1 MEALNK
7 TEQLEAARAL
17 INAIEQD
24 DEDRIKTEL
33 MALTNARESALFQQI
48 GKLTRELHEALN
60 NFKVDARLVD
70 LTHNAMPDTR
80 DRLNYVIQTTEEAA
94 HKTLGYIDKTLPL
107 ANELKQSAAMLNESW
122 QRFRNR
128 EMSATEFRDL
138 SREIEAYLPVV
149 TMHAGEIHNNL
160 SEMTLAQGF
169 QDLTGQVLRQVIGLV
184 EEVETNLVK
193 LVKVAGQSQQTGETN
208 IVDPLKAE
216 GPQINAKN
224 KPNVV
229 NNQDDVDDLLS
240 SLGF

>member
-7 TEQLEAARAL
+7 AEQLEAAQAL

-48 GKLTRELHEALN
+48 G

-70 LTHNAMPDTR
+70 LTHNDMPDTR

-107 ANELKQSAAMLNESW
+107 ANELKQTAAKLNESW

-149 TMHAGEIHNNL
+149 NTHAGEIHNNL

-184 EEVETNLVK
+184 EEVENNLVK
-193 LVKVAGQSQQTGETN
+193 LVKVAGQSQQRGETKQ
-208 IVDPLKAE
+208 VDPLKAE

>member
-1 MEALNK
+1 
-7 TEQLEAARAL
+7 
-17 INAIEQD
+17 
-24 DEDRIKTEL
+24 
-33 MALTNARESALFQQI
+33 
-48 GKLTRELHEALN
+48 
-60 NFKVDARLVD
+60 
-70 LTHNAMPDTR
+70 
-80 DRLNYVIQTTEEAA
+80 
-94 HKTLGYIDKTLPL
+94 PL
-107 ANELKQSAAMLNESW
+107 ANELKQTAAKLNESW

-149 TMHAGEIHNNL
+149 NTHAGEIHNNL

-184 EEVETNLVK
+184 EEVENNLVK
-193 LVKVAGQSQQTGETN
+193 LVKVAGQSQQSGETKQ
-208 IVDPLKAE
+208 VDPLKAE

>member
-1 MEALNK
+1 MEVFNK
-7 TEQLEAARAL
+7 AEQLEAARAL
-17 INAIEQD
+17 VNAIEQD
-24 DEDRIKTEL
+24 DDARIKTEL
-33 MALTNARESALFQQI
+33 MVLTNARESDLFQQI

-60 NFKVDARLVD
+60 DFKIDARLID
-70 LTHNAMPDTR
+70 LTHKDMPDTR

-107 ANELKQSAAMLNESW
+107 ANELKQTAAKFIESW

-128 EMSATEFRDL
+128 EMSAAEFREL
-138 SREIEAYLPVV
+138 SREIEVYLPGVN
-149 TMHAGEIHNNL
+149 TRADEIHSNL

-193 LVKVAGQSQQTGETN
+193 LVKIAGQPQQPETQTT
-208 IVDPLKAE
+208 DPLKAE

-229 NNQDDVDDLLS
+229 NGQDEVDDLLS

>member
-1 MEALNK
+1 MEAFNK
-7 TEQLEAARAL
+7 AEQLAAAKAL
-17 INAIEQD
+17 VNAIEQD
-24 DEDRIKTEL
+24 DEALIKAEL
-33 MALTNARESALFQQI
+33 MILTNARESDLFQQI

-60 NFKVDARLVD
+60 NFKIDTRLID
-70 LTHNAMPDTR
+70 LTHKDMPDTR
-80 DRLNYVIQTTEEAA
+80 ERLNYVIQTTEEAA

-107 ANELKQSAAMLNESW
+107 ANELKQTAAKLSDSW

-128 EMSATEFRDL
+128 EMSAAEFREL
-138 SREIEAYLPVV
+138 SREIEAYLPGVN
-149 TMHAGEIHNNL
+149 TRADAIHDNL

-193 LVKVAGQSQQTGETN
+193 LVKVAGQPQQTDSQA
-208 IVDPLKAE
+208 IDPLKAE
-216 GPQINAKN
+216 GPQINTKN

-229 NNQDDVDDLLS
+229 NDQDEVDDLLS

>member
-7 TEQLEAARAL
+7 TEQLKAAQAL
-17 INAIEQD
+17 IEAIEQD
-24 DEDRIKTEL
+24 DEARIKTEL
-33 MALTNARESALFQQI
+33 MALTNARESELFQQI

-70 LTHNAMPDTR
+70 LTHKDMPDTR

-107 ANELKQSAAMLNESW
+107 TNELKQTAAKLNESW

-128 EMSATEFRDL
+128 EMSATEFREL
-138 SREIEAYLPVV
+138 SREIEAYLPAVN
-149 TMHAGEIHNNL
+149 THAGEIHNNL

-193 LVKVAGQSQQTGETN
+193 LVKVAGQSQQSVESAP
-208 IVDPLKAE
+208 VDPLKAE

>member
-24 DEDRIKTEL
+24 DDDRIKTEL

-70 LTHNAMPDTR
+70 LTHNDMPDTR

-107 ANELKQSAAMLNESW
+107 ANELKQTAAKLNESW

-193 LVKVAGQSQQTGETN
+193 LVKVAGQPQQSGEAKV
-208 IVDPLKAE
+208 VDPLKAE